1 MAMNEKSGA
10 QNANTKYPVAR
21 YSKFTVYA
29 ASASTVALSADDGAT
44 FSATV
49 TIPASGYLTITDL
62 ATHVQVNASFRVI
75 GEVSIA
81 AS

>member
-1 MAMNEKSGA
+1 MAMNEKSTA
-10 QNANTKYPVAR
+10 QAPNAKYPVAR

-29 ASASTVALSADDGAT
+29 AATSTVALSADDGST

-49 TIPASGYLTITDL
+49 AIPAVGYLTITDL
-62 ATHVQVNASFRVI
+62 ATHIQVNAAFRVI